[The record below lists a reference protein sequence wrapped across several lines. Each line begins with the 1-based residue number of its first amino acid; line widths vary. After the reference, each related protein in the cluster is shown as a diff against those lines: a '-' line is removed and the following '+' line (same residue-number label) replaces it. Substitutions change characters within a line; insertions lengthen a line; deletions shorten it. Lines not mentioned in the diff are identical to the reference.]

1 MERTHLID
9 PFIFR
14 DYPVK
19 LRMTSRSVP
28 DDENEVRDMAARGT
42 QGRDGGRKQRLL
54 PVVLSALLVFP
65 SPFVAGAAAQTRGTA
80 DSAAPAGVGT
90 AGAAVAAA
98 NSGTAALVPLSPLT
112 AIAPLNFAAPLSAP
126 VNGAVAAP
134 AHASANPAQPAQLLS
149 PAALPAAA
157 LAAPIDGIPGAPTR
171 GPTAAAE
178 SEETSNGGRTA
189 KTEALARRVAD
200 QLAPSAAAPEAIPPA
215 DEDSPDVPSYP
226 AGAPRTLTEAS
237 LDIPADRTYT
247 PSPDWHAQV
256 IESLIVDRYDR
267 GPGSQ
272 PQGDPNDNN
281 SRHGGN
287 IPGLTARL
295 DYLKAKGVTTIM
307 VNPIVM
313 GPKKV
318 VFGYSG
324 YHGYWPVHFLAV
336 DPRLGTLEDLKELRR
351 EARKR
356 GMYIVLDMVVN
367 HAGPVFDYKDPSP
380 FDENGKPKEI
390 KNWTLPLWP
399 RELRD
404 PSHFVRRGVIGQWTE
419 QAKELGDFPPNLPK
433 LDMSDPATQRMMIHV
448 AKYWLKEGDF
458 DGYRLDTFQ
467 HIDPSF
473 WPVFKKEISD
483 YAKLLG
489 KDDFLFIPEIYHGDP
504 HVVAK
509 SLAAAGMKAAYNYPS
524 WFWEKDALHGNA
536 PTRRLEESLDALK
549 SAFGD
554 AAKWLVR
561 FLENQDRPRFLGPTT
576 PIGLLKVAYA
586 HLLFSVGIP
595 LFYHGPEAAFRA
607 ESDEDNG
614 FFGSKREDMWG
625 HFDAN
630 SPMYRH
636 IAALTALRSRH
647 PALQRGEQYVRW
659 SDASGAGI
667 YAFSRILSEDEV
679 LVVENTSD
687 QPRAAVMNVDRNL
700 SPPGTVFTDEL
711 DPAYTVVAEFDQSN
725 GGSVVKVGLSGHGA
739 RVLTRRR

>member
-1 MERTHLID
+1 
-9 PFIFR
+9 
-14 DYPVK
+14 
-19 LRMTSRSVP
+19 MTSRSVSV
-28 DDENEVRDMAARGT
+28 DEKEVRDMAARGT

-65 SPFVAGAAAQTRGTA
+65 SPFVAGAAAQTRGAA

-90 AGAAVAAA
+90 AGVAVAAA
-98 NSGTAALVPLSPLT
+98 NSGTAALVPLSPLA

-134 AHASANPAQPAQLLS
+134 AHASAFPAQPAQL
-149 PAALPAAA
+149 ALPAAA

-178 SEETSNGGRTA
+178 SEEASNGGRTA
-189 KTEALARRVAD
+189 KTEALAQRVAD
-200 QLAPSAAAPEAIPPA
+200 QLVPSAAAPEAIPPA

-226 AGAPRTLTEAS
+226 AGAPRTLAEAS

-267 GPGSQ
+267 GPDAK
-272 PQGDPNDNN
+272 PEGDPNDNN
-281 SRHGGN
+281 SRHGGD
-287 IPGLTARL
+287 IKGLAARL

-356 GMYIVLDMVVN
+356 GMYVVLDMVIN
-367 HAGPVFDYKDPSP
+367 HAGPVFDYKNPAP

-390 KNWTLPLWP
+390 EKWTLPLWP
-399 RELRD
+399 KDLRGS
-404 PSHFVRRGVIGQWTE
+404 SHFVRRGVIGDWTE
-419 QAKELGDFPPNLPK
+419 KAKELGDFPPNLPK

-473 WPVFKKEISD
+473 WPVFKKEISA

-504 HVVAK
+504 HVVAQ
-509 SLAAAGMKAAYNYPS
+509 SLAAADMKAAYNYPS
-524 WFWEKDALHGNA
+524 WFWEKDALHGKA
-536 PTRRLEESLDALK
+536 PTRQLEESLAALK

-576 PIGLLKVAYA
+576 PIGLLKLAYA

-630 SPMYRH
+630 SPMYQHLAR
-636 IAALTALRSRH
+636 LTALRSRH

-659 SDASGAGI
+659 SDASGAGL
-667 YAFSRILSEDEV
+667 YAFSRIHDKEEV
-679 LVVENTSD
+679 LIGENTAD
-687 QPRAAVMNVDRNL
+687 QPRSATMIVDRNL
-700 SPPGTVFTDEL
+700 SPPGTVFVDEL
-711 DPAYTVVAEFDQSN
+711 DAAY
-725 GGSVVKVGLSGHGA
+725 SVVVKDDPSGSSELTLEIPGHGV
-739 RVLTRRR
+739 RVLAQRPPKE